1 MNEIDLYGT
10 VIAFLMAGLFVSV
23 CLTIL
28 FADPI
33 DRWLEKMT
41 DKMKKRRAKSA

>member
-1 MNEIDLYGT
+1 MSEIDFYST
-10 VIAFLMAGLFVSV
+10 VVPLFMGALFTGLSLF
-23 CLTIL
+23 IL
-28 FADPI
+28 FIDPI

>member
-1 MNEIDLYGT
+1 MTEIDLYGT
-10 VIAFLMAGLFVSV
+10 VMAIFMAVLFTGLSLFILFVDS
-23 CLTIL
+23 
-28 FADPI
+28 I